1 MCRYFINLDDKM
13 QNVEMKECNRCR
25 YKNVYFYFFL
35 QMKKYIYCLSCSIHS
50 HPNLFAFI
58 LYFTLQNDELAF
70 FQI

>member
-1 MCRYFINLDDKM
+1 M
-13 QNVEMKECNRCR
+13 QNVEMKECNKCR
-25 YKNVYFYFFL
+25 YKNVSLFF
-35 QMKKYIYCLSCSIHS
+35 IFIFSSDEEIHILSKLFSIHS

>member
-1 MCRYFINLDDKM
+1 M

-25 YKNVYFYFFL
+25 YKNVYLYFFL
-35 QMKKYIYCLSCSIHS
+35 QIYEEIHILSKLFPLHS

-58 LYFTLQNDELAF
+58 LYFTLQNDESAF